1 MNRLIVRGEPFGPF
15 QYISVFVDNE
25 RVESMGVQFDDLEEI
40 VFALITKYDINHI
53 DLSGAKGYMQ
63 GIEEKLKTTAVTTYS
78 LDDLT
83 FKYV

>member
-25 RVESMGVQFDDLEEI
+25 RVESMGIQFDDLEEI
-40 VFALITKYDINHI
+40 VFALITKYGINHI

-63 GIEEKLKTTAVTTYS
+63 GIEEKLKTTAITTYG